1 MSWLI
6 IGLGNEGE
14 EYALTRHNA
23 GRLLVD
29 FLEKGEPPAGFKTAI
44 LETLM
49 NNSGKALL
57 KLSPK
62 SLNPKRL
69 IIAHDDLDLPLG
81 RFKLSF
87 NRGAGGH
94 RGVESI
100 IKALKTKEFWRLRI
114 GVSPKKKPTGEA
126 AVIKFILGE
135 FKPAELKILKTVFK
149 EGLTSL
155 QQLPS

>member
-100 IKALKTKEFWRLRI
+100 NKKFKSVWYWRN
-114 GVSPKKKPTGEA
+114 
-126 AVIKFILGE
+126 
-135 FKPAELKILKTVFK
+135 
-149 EGLTSL
+149 
-155 QQLPS
+155 